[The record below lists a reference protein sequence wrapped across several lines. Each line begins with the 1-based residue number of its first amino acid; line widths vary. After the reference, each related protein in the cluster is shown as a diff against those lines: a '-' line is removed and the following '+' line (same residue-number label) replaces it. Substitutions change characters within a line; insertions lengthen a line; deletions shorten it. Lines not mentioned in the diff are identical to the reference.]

1 MRISDWSSDVCSS
14 DLSEHSGDARTPEEH
29 QGAKVSHISAKAR
42 RVSVSYHPEA
52 DRAVSD
58 TKATASA
65 ISFSRAAM
73 GTREQLYAPTAC
85 HSRARFRPSPARPPC
100 RLTSDESRVGEECC
114 STLES
119 RGWP

>member
-73 GTREQLYAPTAC
+73 GTREKLYASTAC
-85 HSRARFRPSPARPPC
+85 PSRDRKSVG
-100 RLTSDESRVGEECC
+100 SGKSGSVRVDLGGGRNIKK
-114 STLES
+114 TN
-119 RGWP
+119 